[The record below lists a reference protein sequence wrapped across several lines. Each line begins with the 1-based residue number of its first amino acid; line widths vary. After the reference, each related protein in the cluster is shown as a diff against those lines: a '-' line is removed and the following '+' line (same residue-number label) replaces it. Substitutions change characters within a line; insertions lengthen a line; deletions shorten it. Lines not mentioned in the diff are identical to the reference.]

1 MLSNSEWTTK
11 EALKVCSLSDVH
23 GVHAL
28 AVFSFFVFFYAC
40 RNNYRKSDRERERD
54 RQYTNIEKSGQESTS
69 ILFSHKTLV
78 FLDCH
83 TAESKS
89 SHSGQTTTTHTQN
102 THGGTDR
109 GTDRGGQTRTK
120 ARTGEDKGQATLLN
134 PLAPH
139 LAGLALRANF
149 FFPLT
154 YQHARPFFSSYGSSH
169 GLYSVNL
176 PFFFFFHPLI
186 CYYSKGPHG

>member
-1 MLSNSEWTTK
+1 MLAGITTARAI
-11 EALKVCSLSDVH
+11 E
-23 GVHAL
+23 
-28 AVFSFFVFFYAC
+28 
-40 RNNYRKSDRERERD
+40 RERERQTD
-54 RQYTNIEKSGQESTS
+54 NTQTSRRVDKSQQAFYSVTRP
-69 ILFSHKTLV
+69 LV

-169 GLYSVNL
+169 GLYSVNQ
-176 PFFFFFHPLI
+176 PFFFSPLDLLLFERTSWLI
-186 CYYSKGPHG
+186 MYYITLIASL